1 MSEKKPSK
9 KQKYSTPKLVRYG
22 DFKKVT
28 LGTRQRQ
35 NDTMNT
41 AQTNK
46 TRSSTG

>member
-1 MSEKKPSK
+1 MSEKKSSK
-9 KQKYSTPKLVRYG
+9 KQKYSAPKLVRYG

-41 AQTNK
+41 ANANK

>member
-1 MSEKKPSK
+1 MSAKKQK
-9 KQKYSTPKLVRYG
+9 KQKYTTPKLIKYG

-28 LGTRQRQ
+28 MGTRQRQ